1 MPHPSLSTLDVLR
14 RGDLAGA
21 RELRLPGVCEFPRDI
36 FGLADTLE
44 VLDLGNG
51 ALSALPD
58 DLGRLRKLKVLF
70 CSNTRFARLPPSLGD
85 CAELQLIGFRKAGVR
100 DIPGEALPA
109 KLRWLTLTDNH
120 IDRLPAALGER
131 PHLQKLMLAGNRLA
145 SLPEGLANAGALEL
159 IRLSA
164 NRFERL
170 PTWLRALPRLAWI
183 SWSANPCA
191 REPAPA
197 EARLA
202 PWSQLA
208 VGALLGEGASGR
220 VHAAT
225 WRAPDA
231 PAREVALKLF
241 KGAMTSDGLP
251 AHEMAACLAAGEH
264 PHLTAALG
272 RLADHPEGMEA
283 LLMPLVAAH
292 WRPLAAPPSLES
304 CSRDVY
310 DPSLRLSA
318 QAARRLLRGIAAATA
333 HLHARG
339 LLHGDLYAHNIL
351 WDAATGDATLGDFGA
366 ACALPAAAE
375 SADWR
380 RIETRAFG
388 LLMNE
393 ILDRCAANAR
403 EAQDDGA
410 TSAAGATL
418 PGLRDLAQAC
428 VQEDVRA
435 RPSMADV
442 VSAL

>member
-1 MPHPSLSTLDVLR
+1 
-14 RGDLAGA
+14 
-21 RELRLPGVCEFPRDI
+21 
-36 FGLADTLE
+36 
-44 VLDLGNG
+44 
-51 ALSALPD
+51 
-58 DLGRLRKLKVLF
+58 
-70 CSNTRFARLPPSLGD
+70 
-85 CAELQLIGFRKAGVR
+85 
-100 DIPGEALPA
+100 
-109 KLRWLTLTDNH
+109 
-120 IDRLPAALGER
+120 
-131 PHLQKLMLAGNRLA
+131 
-145 SLPEGLANAGALEL
+145 
-159 IRLSA
+159 
-164 NRFERL
+164 
-170 PTWLRALPRLAWI
+170 
-183 SWSANPCA
+183 
-191 REPAPA
+191 
-197 EARLA
+197 
-202 PWSQLA
+202 
-208 VGALLGEGASGR
+208 
-220 VHAAT
+220 
-225 WRAPDA
+225 
-231 PAREVALKLF
+231 
-241 KGAMTSDGLP
+241 MTSDGLP
-251 AHEMAACLAAGEH
+251 AHEVAACLAAGEH

-310 DPSLRLSA
+310 DPGLRLSA

-366 ACALPAAAE
+366 ACALPAEAE

-403 EAQDDGA
+403 EAQDDNA
-410 TSAAGATL
+410 TTAAGAAL
-418 PGLRDLAQAC
+418 SGLRDLAQAC